1 MESLQRLQEEES
13 CMRKLQLWILAVS
26 PFVLGYLLDSA
37 MMRFNWYGTTLTVIS
52 VLFYVYWY
60 CAGYVSANWTKSI
73 TESTL
78 VGNSFAMV
86 SFVLITVQTTIVKRF
101 LTNILGLC
109 PQMFFLPSLRLAAQ
123 IESVLLFF
131 LPIRYFWATCF
142 VSLALMVVVY
152 RAGHKAGSK
161 RKRGSS
167 AFH

>member
-1 MESLQRLQEEES
+1 
-13 CMRKLQLWILAVS
+13 MRKLQLWILAVS

-142 VSLALMVVVY
+142 VSLALMVLVY
-152 RAGHKAGSK
+152 RAGYKAGSK
-161 RKRGSS
+161 RKKGS
-167 AFH
+167 